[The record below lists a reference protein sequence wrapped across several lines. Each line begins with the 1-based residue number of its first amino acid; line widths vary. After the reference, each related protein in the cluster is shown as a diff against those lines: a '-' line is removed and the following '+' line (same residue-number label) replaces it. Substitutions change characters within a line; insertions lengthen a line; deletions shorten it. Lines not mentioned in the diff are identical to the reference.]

1 MLVFFKRV
9 FGHSKLEDEVL
20 RWRRAFLLLTIQYRS
35 LRSAHYEL
43 LQRYNSLKT
52 LHEERV
58 VEHEA
63 G

>member
-9 FGHSKLEDEVL
+9 FGHSKLEEEALYWMREYLHLCV
-20 RWRRAFLLLTIQYRS
+20 RYRE
-35 LRSAHYEL
+35 LKNAHYEL